1 MPVLRITQIE
11 HPVTGSTL
19 RVWFESP
26 NIGRPLREEPALAQ
40 DQRLLPRDC
49 REAVGLAQRCA
60 NSQHQGSC
68 APLTKQPGRL
78 LQGLTYKATLFMDL
92 CYQLDNHPVQ
102 RLNRKMGGMPVM
114 VKSRACHLRHMSR
127 AKLVTAKEESTEMGG
142 YFICNGIE
150 RIIRMLIQQRRH
162 YIMALKR
169 GAYSKRGSNY
179 TDAATLL
186 RYLSWPSSRPL
197 RM

>member
-1 MPVLRITQIE
+1 MKRWVSLSNALYAQT
-11 HPVTGSTL
+11 
-19 RVWFESP
+19 RV
-26 NIGRPLREEPALAQ
+26 
-40 DQRLLPRDC
+40 
-49 REAVGLAQRCA
+49 
-60 NSQHQGSC
+60 SC
-68 APLTKQPGRL
+68 APQAGHPGHM
-78 LQGLTYKATLFMDL
+78 LQGLTYKAALFLDL

-102 RLNRKMGGMPVM
+102 RLNRRMGGMPVM

-127 AKLVTAKEESTEMGG
+127 AKLVAAKEESTEMGG

-169 GAYSKRGSNY
+169 GAYSKRGTNY

-186 RYLSWPSSRPL
+186 RCLSRPSSRAPQMYNL
-197 RM
+197 EGAGVLGAAAASSTQLTGEVDLCRSQQSRRQRSC